1 MIQYVGI
8 DVSAKTLHTALQ
20 CGPRLFEG
28 TFDNTP
34 AGHHQL
40 LARLHQHNSAT
51 ETRIVLES
59 TGIYGLDVALR
70 LAEQPTLAVMVAN
83 PRAVKA
89 FAKASMQRGKT
100 DPRDARLLL
109 QFAQR
114 MHFRPWQPPATA
126 LLQLRQLVRRIAELT
141 GQKAA
146 QKNRRHA
153 LQQTQTA
160 LPVLLEDIDEL
171 TVALEQRIDKLEEA
185 ALSLIEASAELK
197 ERYELLLTVPGVGRK
212 SALRLLGEL
221 AVLPPDMDV
230 RQWVAHC
237 GLDPQP
243 VQSGTSVHRGAKI
256 SKAGN
261 KHLRHALFLPAM
273 TAARCNPQLQA
284 FRDKLVAR
292 GRKRIQA
299 LVALMRKLL
308 HAIYGMFRTRTPF
321 DVTKLLPA

>member
-20 CGPRLFEG
+20 CGPHLFEG

-34 AGHHQL
+34 AGHRQL
-40 LARLHQHNSAT
+40 LDRLQKPKSAT
-51 ETRIVLES
+51 QTRVVLES

-70 LAEQPTLAVMVAN
+70 LAESPKMAVMVAN

-89 FAKASMQRGKT
+89 FAKASLQRGKT
-100 DPRDARLLL
+100 DSRDARLLL

-114 MHFRPWQPPATA
+114 MDFRPWQPPTLAV
-126 LLQLRQLVRRIAELT
+126 LQLRQLVRRIAELT
-141 GQKAA
+141 VHKAA

-153 LQQTQTA
+153 LQQTHTA
-160 LPVLLEDIDEL
+160 LPALLEDIDEL
-171 TVALEQRIDKLEEA
+171 TVALDQRIVKLEEA
-185 ALSLIEASAELK
+185 ALALLEDSDELA

-221 AVLPPDMDV
+221 AVLPADMDV

-243 VQSGTSVHRGAKI
+243 VQSGSSVHRRAQI

-261 KHLRHALFLPAM
+261 KHLRHALFLPAL
-273 TAARCNPQLQA
+273 TAARCDPQLQA

-299 LVALMRKLL
+299 IVALMRKLL